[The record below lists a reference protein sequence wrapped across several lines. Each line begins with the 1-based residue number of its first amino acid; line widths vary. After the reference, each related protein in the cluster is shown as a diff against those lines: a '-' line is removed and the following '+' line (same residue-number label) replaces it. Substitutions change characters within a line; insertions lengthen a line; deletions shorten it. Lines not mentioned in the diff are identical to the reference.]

1 MGCRGRK
8 FAVKG
13 LTAQWGKGTFG
24 AACFKPLYRQ
34 VLLQWDGAGGSA
46 GDLPQ
51 PLGLREVPEEARGF
65 GERGLQAQ

>member
-1 MGCRGRK
+1 M

-13 LTAQWGKGTFG
+13 VTAQWGKGTFE
-24 AACFKPLYRQ
+24 PLYRQ

-46 GDLPQ
+46 GDFPQ
-51 PLGLREVPEEARGF
+51 PLGLREVHEEARGL